1 MLKRT
6 AHAVI
11 AGALALSTA
20 AAALAVPAY
29 AASAAG
35 GTAFAADRTGGPRG
49 GTVVRTDK
57 GVVRGTLTGSAR
69 TFRGIPYAAPPT
81 GARRWAAPAPAE
93 RWEGV
98 RDATGPGAACPQTG
112 FLSPVGPASDEEDC
126 LFVNVTTPRAPSVRP
141 RPVML
146 YLHGGDHTDGAGA
159 MYGAE
164 RLAALGDV
172 VVVTV
177 NYRLGALGYLAHPD
191 LEAGRG
197 ESGNYGFLD
206 QQAALRWVQRN
217 ARAFGGDPD
226 RVTLFGQSAGGYSTC
241 AHLAAPSSAGLFD
254 RVILQSSPCTG
265 PDGSRDRTEALA
277 DGTDAAEAIDAGA
290 EVADWR
296 TAAPEHLVNPFGE
309 GPEYTPVY
317 GGGLLPRTPG
327 EAFASG
333 RFNKVP
339 VLQGINRD
347 EERARVY
354 GLELAKKRDT
364 HDPDARLDE
373 TDRLEVL
380 EDTFGK
386 ERAAVV
392 AAQYPASAYGGSPGL
407 ALAAAL
413 TDGNWARHSVETGR
427 ALSRHVP
434 TYTYE
439 FAERTTPWYSDPQF
453 PKPGFETGAGHTFE
467 LPYLFEADAYEKL
480 TPRQQGLSAEMIAVW
495 ADFARTGTA
504 GWKATTPSAPN
515 AQSLASGPGG
525 IHPVDFAGDHR
536 YAFWKSLEPRQPATG
551 INTLLQNGVD
561 QQPAE

>member
-11 AGALALSTA
+11 VGALALSTA
-20 AAALAVPAY
+20 AAVAAVAAPAHAATAL
-29 AASAAG
+29 G
-35 GTAFAADRTGGPRG
+35 ADRPHDPPGGS
-49 GTVVRTDK
+49 VVRTDK
-57 GVVRGTLTGSAR
+57 GVVRGTIAGTVR
-69 TFRGIPYAAPPT
+69 TFQGIPYAAPPT
-81 GARRWAAPAPAE
+81 GARRWAAPAPAA

-98 RDATGPGAACPQTG
+98 RDTTEPGAACPQTG
-112 FLSPVGPASDEEDC
+112 VLSPVGPASDQEDC
-126 LFVNVTTPRAPSVRP
+126 LFLNVTTPRTPSARP

-177 NYRLGALGYLAHPD
+177 NYRLAALGYLAHPD
-191 LEAGRG
+191 LEAARG

-226 RVTLFGQSAGGYSTC
+226 RVTLFGQSAGGHSTC
-241 AHLAAPSSAGLFD
+241 AHLASPSSAGLFQ
-254 RVILQSSPCTG
+254 RVILQSAPCTG
-265 PDGSRDRTEALA
+265 PGGRRGRADALA
-277 DGTDAAEAIDAGA
+277 AGIDAAGAIGAKAG
-290 EVADWR
+290 VADWR
-296 TAAPEHLVNPFGE
+296 TAAPEHLVNPFGA
-309 GPEYTPVY
+309 GPEYAPVY

-354 GLELAKKRDT
+354 GLELAKKQNT

-373 TDRLEVL
+373 SDRLKAL
-380 EDTFGK
+380 EDTFGE
-386 ERAAVV
+386 ERAAAV
-392 AAQYPASAYGGSPGL
+392 AARYPAAAYGGSPGL

-453 PKPGFETGAGHTFE
+453 PEPGFETGAGHTFE
-467 LPYLFEADAYEKL
+467 LPYLFEIDAYEKL
-480 TPRQQGLSAEMIAVW
+480 NPEQLRLSADMIAVW
-495 ADFARTGTA
+495 TDFARTGKA
-504 GWKATTPSAPN
+504 DWKATTPTAPN

-525 IHPVDFAGDHR
+525 IHPVDFAKDHQ
-536 YAFWKSLEPRQPATG
+536 YAFWKSLGPNE
-551 INTLLQNGVD
+551 
-561 QQPAE
+561 

>member
-1 MLKRT
+1 MLKRR
-6 AHAVI
+6 AQAVI
-11 AGALALSTA
+11 IGATALSAVALTA
-20 AAALAVPAY
+20 TAY
-29 AASAAG
+29 ALPDSG
-35 GTAFAADRTGGPRG
+35 SGREHGPRG
-49 GTVVRTDK
+49 GAVVRT
-57 GVVRGTLTGSAR
+57 GTGAVRGAVSGTVR

-81 GARRWAAPAPAE
+81 GDRRWAAPAPAVP
-93 RWEGV
+93 WEGV
-98 RDATGPGAACPQTG
+98 RDATEPGSACPQTG
-112 FLSPVGPASDEEDC
+112 FLSPVGPASDQEDC
-126 LFVNVTTPRAPSVRP
+126 LFLDVTTPRASSGRP
-141 RPVML
+141 RPVMV
-146 YLHGGDHTDGAGA
+146 YLHGGDHTDGAGS

-164 RLAALGDV
+164 RLASLGDV

-191 LEAGRG
+191 LEGPRG

-206 QQAALRWVQRN
+206 QQAALRWVRSN

-265 PDGSRDRTEALA
+265 PDGRRDRTQALK
-277 DGTDAAEAIDAGA
+277 DGVTTAAAIGDDAGTGTGGS
-290 EVADWR
+290 DWR
-296 TAAPEHLVNPFGE
+296 TAAPERLVNPFGA

-317 GGGLLPRTPG
+317 GGRLLPRTPG

-333 RFNKVP
+333 RFNRVP

-354 GLELAKKRDT
+354 GLELAKKQST
-364 HDPDARLDE
+364 KDPDARLDE
-373 TDRLEVL
+373 ADRQKALRE
-380 EDTFGK
+380 EFGA
-386 ERAAVV
+386 ERAAAV
-392 AAQYPASAYGGSPGL
+392 AAQYPPAAHGGSPGL

-453 PKPGFETGAGHTFE
+453 PKPGFESGAGHTFE
-467 LPYLFEADAYEKL
+467 LPYLFEIDAYGAL
-480 TPRQQGLSAEMIAVW
+480 TPEQQRLSARMIAIW
-495 ADFARTGTA
+495 ADFARTGEA
-504 GWKATTPSAPN
+504 AWKATTPTAPN

-525 IHPVDFAGDHR
+525 INPVDFAGEHR
-536 YAFWKSLEPRQPATG
+536 YTFWKSLDGAT
-551 INTLLQNGVD
+551 
-561 QQPAE
+561 P